1 MQPIDILKKI
11 KEALSWR
18 ELRPLWALLPL
29 ILGIFAIVY
38 SFLSLQ
44 LLIIVA
50 GLLFITATTVSVALY
65 MAAKL
70 DRDSSIER
78 SELKSVLYGLEDSIV
93 VYDQG
98 FKVLF
103 LNPSAEKLFGFE
115 PNKILG
121 EKISPQ
127 DIERKERKLLAQ
139 IIFPS
144 LAPTVISR
152 SVAGEY
158 PQVVDL
164 SFDEPQLELRVTT
177 SPISADGGGLLG
189 FVKIV
194 RNRTREINII
204 KSKTEFLTV
213 VSHQLRTPVTEIKW
227 ALESLNQEANLS
239 DSAKMV
245 LNEALKSSDY
255 LLKII
260 EDLLG
265 VARIEE
271 GKFGYSFEEKDMAEF
286 INEVLARVAPLA
298 RRAGIK
304 IYFDQPKVQLPR
316 VLIDSE
322 KLSLALSNLL
332 ENAVKYNIENGQV
345 IVKIDPVPNQPFLE
359 ISVSD
364 TGIGIPE
371 NDIGKLF
378 DKFFRAENALK
389 LETSGSGLG
398 LYIARNIIRSHGGR
412 ITVESEIGRGT
423 TFKFTLPTDPNLVP
437 RHEMGLE

>member
-1 MQPIDILKKI
+1 MQPIDILKKA

-18 ELRPLWALLPL
+18 ELRPIWVLLPFL
-29 ILGIFAIVY
+29 LGTFAIVY

-44 LLIIVA
+44 FLIIVT
-50 GLLFITATTVSVALY
+50 GLLFGTAVTVSVGLY
-65 MAAKL
+65 RAAKQF
-70 DRDSSIER
+70 RDNSIER
-78 SELKSVLYGLEDSIV
+78 NELKSILYGLEDSIL

-98 FKVLF
+98 FKILF

-115 PNKILG
+115 PNRVLG
-121 EKISPQ
+121 ETIGPQ
-127 DIERKERKLLAQ
+127 DIERKEKKLLAQ
-139 IIFPS
+139 IVFPS
-144 LAPTVISR
+144 LAPAVISR
-152 SVAGEY
+152 SAAGEY

-164 SFDEPQLELRVTT
+164 SFEEPQLELRVTT
-177 SPISADGGGLLG
+177 SPISADGSGLLG
-189 FVKIV
+189 FVKII

-204 KSKTEFLTV
+204 KSKGEFLTV
-213 VSHQLRTPVTEIKW
+213 ASHQLRTPVTEIRW
-227 ALESLNQEANLS
+227 ALESLGQENNLT
-239 DSAKMV
+239 DSAKTV
-245 LNEALKSSDY
+245 LGEALKSSDY

-271 GKFGYSFEEKDMAEF
+271 GRFGYNFEEKDIAEF
-286 INEVLARVAPLA
+286 INEVLARIAPLA
-298 RRAGIK
+298 RHAGIK
-304 IYFDQPKVQLPR
+304 IYFDQPKIQLPK

-322 KLSLALSNLL
+322 KLSLALGNLL

-345 IVKIDPVPNQPFLE
+345 IVKIDQVPNQPFLE
-359 ISVSD
+359 ILVSD

-371 NDIGKLF
+371 NDLGKLF

-412 ITVESEIGRGT
+412 ITVESEVGRGT
-423 TFKFTLPTDPNLVP
+423 TFKFTLPTDPSLVP
-437 RHEMGLE
+437 RHEMGIE